1 METTVTAILQQL
13 GDLFHT
19 FHELFIWMVQLG
31 GDEFRGRVKKIYFL
45 VAAIPCNMRR
55 QLRNYETTRQ
65 IFELHG
71 FGLSLLSI
79 DCVNVSTANGNL
91 RINWSSEKILSE
103 PDMKVWDDSLRR
115 VVSGLRYAESEVS
128 LRKTSR

>member
-1 METTVTAILQQL
+1 METTVTAVLQQL
-13 GDLFHT
+13 GELFHT
-19 FHELFIWMVQLG
+19 FHELFIWMDQLG

-55 QLRNYETTRQ
+55 QLGNYETTRQ
-65 IFELHG
+65 IFEFHG

-91 RINWSSEKILSE
+91 RINWSSEKIDLAMRLLPAFST
-103 PDMKVWDDSLRR
+103 P
-115 VVSGLRYAESEVS
+115 SGMPIYAVNTES
-128 LRKTSR
+128 